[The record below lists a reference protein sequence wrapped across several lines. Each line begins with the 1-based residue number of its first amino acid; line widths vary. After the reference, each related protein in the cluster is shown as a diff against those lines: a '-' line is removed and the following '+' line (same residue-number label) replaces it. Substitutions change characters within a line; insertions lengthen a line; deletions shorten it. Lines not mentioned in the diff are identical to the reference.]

1 MRLTPLLLGV
11 LLASPAWSG
20 ALDDCEQSKADSPA
34 VAACL
39 QQRHGETGR
48 QLAIQEDKALDAM
61 RKLDAATDGRFHA
74 ARELRRA
81 RQSYRDYRRQHCD
94 WVEAS
99 YASGNGAARARL
111 ACEID
116 LDTQRLADLARHS

>member
-1 MRLTPLLLGV
+1 MRLPLPLIAALL
-11 LLASPAWSG
+11 STQAWAG
-20 ALDDCEQSKADSPA
+20 ALDDCTQSQPDTPA
-34 VAACL
+34 IAACL
-39 QQRHGETGR
+39 QQRHADIR
-48 QLAIQEDKALDAM
+48 KQLQAQEDKTLDAM

-81 RQSYRDYRRQHCD
+81 RQAYEAYRRQHCG

-99 YASGNGAARARL
+99 YASGNGAGHARL

-116 LDTQRLADLARHS
+116 LDTQRLAELGRQS